1 MLMNIG
7 QRIRDELDT
16 QGHTT
21 AWLAEQ
27 SGISLRRLQR
37 IMLRESI
44 DTRDL
49 LQISSALGVDFFFLY
64 SYQLH
69 FPSPPREEKTTKMS
83 FYK

>member
-7 QRIRDELDT
+7 QRIRGELDA
-16 QGHTT
+16 QGHST
-21 AWLAEQ
+21 AWLSEQ

-44 DTRDL
+44 DTGDL
-49 LQISSALGVDFFFLY
+49 LRISNALGVDFFFLY

-69 FPSPPREEKTTKMS
+69 FPSPPRKG
-83 FYK
+83 